1 MYYNAS
7 GRSCQPVNNTL
18 DWTFIYM
25 PKLTLWK
32 NAKTKD
38 YHFQDRMI
46 REAVSAG
53 GTSILVHK
61 YLGPAAVEDG
71 SDPARPNL
79 AEKSEI
85 NEMDIQDIL
94 FMENRDRVY
103 DTTVYELTGTYNVTD
118 QDFDLSQF
126 GLFLNADTLFITF
139 HTNEMV
145 ERLGRKLM
153 AGDVIELPHLN
164 DDLLLDATAKSI
176 NKFYA
181 VQDASRSAEGFGPT
195 WWPHLWRIKAAPI
208 NDAQEYR
215 SLLGN
220 PEDEDS
226 LKNALSTY
234 NKEMEISN
242 AIVASAE
249 TITPAAG
256 YKNTEFTDATYA
268 PVINGFDGS
277 GTPVTE
283 VTTQEQAAQ
292 NGSTSNVPTGLAFP
306 IAPGQGDL
314 FIRTDFSPQR
324 LFVYRGNKWYRV
336 ADNTGTGWATSTVNA
351 GTFINN
357 SATTT
362 TIDGTTVP
370 QRQPLSGVFVK
381 PKADN

>member
-1 MYYNAS
+1 
-7 GRSCQPVNNTL
+7 
-18 DWTFIYM
+18 M
-25 PKLTLWK
+25 PKLSLWK
-32 NAKTKD
+32 NAKTND
-38 YHFQDRMI
+38 YYYQDRVI
-46 REAVSAG
+46 REAVGAG
-53 GTSILVHK
+53 GTSILIHK

-71 SDPARPNL
+71 SDPARPKL
-79 AEKSEI
+79 SAKSEI

-103 DTTVYELTGTYNVTD
+103 DTTVYELRGTYNVTD

-215 SLLGN
+215 SLLGD
-220 PEDEDS
+220 PEDENS

-234 NKEMEISN
+234 NKEIAISN

-256 YKNTEFTDATYA
+256 YKDTEFTNTTYA

-277 GTPVTE
+277 GTSNITVN
-283 VTTQEQAAQ
+283 TQEQVAAGGNTTNIQ
-292 NGSTSNVPTGLAFP
+292 TGLSFP

-314 FIRTDFSPQR
+314 FIRTDFQPQR
-324 LFVYRGNKWYRV
+324 LFVYRGNKWYKL
-336 ADNTGTGWATSTVNA
+336 ADNSSSTGWASTTTNA
-351 GTFINN
+351 GPYINN
-357 SATTT
+357 TATTT
-362 TIDGTTVP
+362 TTGGGSVS
-370 QRQPLSGVFVK
+370 QRQALSGVFVK

>member
-1 MYYNAS
+1 
-7 GRSCQPVNNTL
+7 
-18 DWTFIYM
+18 
-25 PKLTLWK
+25 
-32 NAKTKD
+32 
-38 YHFQDRMI
+38 
-46 REAVSAG
+46 
-53 GTSILVHK
+53 
-61 YLGPAAVEDG
+61 
-71 SDPARPNL
+71 
-79 AEKSEI
+79 
-85 NEMDIQDIL
+85 
-94 FMENRDRVY
+94 MENRDRVY

>member
-1 MYYNAS
+1 
-7 GRSCQPVNNTL
+7 
-18 DWTFIYM
+18 M
-25 PKLTLWK
+25 PKLSLWK
-32 NAKTKD
+32 NAKTQD
-38 YHFQDRMI
+38 YHYQDRVI
-46 REAVSAG
+46 REAVGAG
-53 GTSILVHK
+53 GTSILIHK

-71 SDPARPNL
+71 SDPAKPKL
-79 AEKSEI
+79 SAKDEI

-103 DTTVYELTGTYNVTD
+103 DTTVYELRGTYNVSD

-181 VQDASRSAEGFGPT
+181 VQDAARSAEGFGPT

-215 SLLGN
+215 SLLGD
-220 PEDEDS
+220 PEDADS

-234 NKEMEISN
+234 NKEIAISN

-249 TITPAAG
+249 VVTPAAG
-256 YKNTEFTDATYA
+256 YKDTNFTDTTYA

-277 GTPVTE
+277 GKSNITVDTSD
-283 VTTQEQAAQ
+283 QRAQ
-292 NGSTSNVPTGLAFP
+292 SGDTRNIATGLTFP
-306 IAPGQGDL
+306 IAPNQGEL
-314 FIRTDFSPQR
+314 FIRTDFQPQR
-324 LFVYRGNKWYRV
+324 LFVYRVNKWHRV
-336 ADNTGTGWATSTVNA
+336 ADNSASTGWATSATNA
-351 GTFINN
+351 GPYINN
-357 SATTT
+357 KATTT
-362 TIDGTTVP
+362 STDGTTVA
-370 QRQPLSGVFVK
+370 QRQALSGVFVK

>member
-1 MYYNAS
+1 
-7 GRSCQPVNNTL
+7 
-18 DWTFIYM
+18 M
-25 PKLTLWK
+25 PKLSLWK
-32 NAKTKD
+32 NAKTQD
-38 YHFQDRMI
+38 YHYQDRVI
-46 REAVSAG
+46 REAVGAG
-53 GTSILVHK
+53 GTAILIHK

-71 SDPARPNL
+71 SDPAKPNL
-79 AEKSEI
+79 AAKGEI

-103 DTTVYELTGTYNVTD
+103 DTTVHELRGTYNISD

-153 AGDVIELPHLN
+153 AGDVLELPHLN

-215 SLLGN
+215 SLLGD
-220 PEDEDS
+220 PADEDS

-234 NKEMEISN
+234 NKEIAISN

-256 YKNTEFTDATYA
+256 YKNTEFTDTTYA

-277 GTPVTE
+277 GQSVIAVNTTE
-283 VTTQEQAAQ
+283 NVAQGGDTTNIA
-292 NGSTSNVPTGLAFP
+292 TGLSFP
-306 IAPGQGDL
+306 IAPNQGEL
-314 FIRTDFSPQR
+314 FVRTDFQPER
-324 LFVYRGNKWYRV
+324 LFVYRGNKWHRL
-336 ADNTGTGWATSTVNA
+336 ADNVAVTGWAAATTNA

-357 SATTT
+357 LANAVNPSGA
-362 TIDGTTVP
+362 TVP
-370 QRQPLSGVFVK
+370 QRQALSSVFTK

>member
-1 MYYNAS
+1 
-7 GRSCQPVNNTL
+7 
-18 DWTFIYM
+18 M
-25 PKLTLWK
+25 PKLSLWK
-32 NAKTKD
+32 NAKTQD
-38 YHFQDRMI
+38 YHYQDRLI
-46 REAVSAG
+46 REAVGAG
-53 GTSILVHK
+53 GTSILIHK

-71 SDPARPNL
+71 SDPAKPNL
-79 AEKSEI
+79 AEKGEI

-103 DTTVYELTGTYNVTD
+103 DTTVYELRGTYNVSD

-153 AGDVIELPHLN
+153 AGDVLELPHLN
-164 DDLLLDATAKSI
+164 DDLLLDANAKSI

-181 VQDASRSAEGFGPT
+181 IQDAARSAEGFGPT

-215 SLLGN
+215 SLLGD

-234 NKEMEISN
+234 NKEIAISN

-249 TITPAAG
+249 VITPAAG
-256 YKNTEFTDATYA
+256 YKNTEFTEATYA

-277 GTPVTE
+277 GESSLAVNSSE
-283 VTTQEQAAQ
+283 NVAVGGDTTHI
-292 NGSTSNVPTGLAFP
+292 NSGLSFP
-306 IAPGQGDL
+306 IDPSQGDL
-314 FIRTDFSPQR
+314 FVRNDFQPQR
-324 LFVYRGNKWYRV
+324 LFVYRGNKWHRL
-336 ADNTGTGWATSTVNA
+336 ADNSASTGWATSATNA
-351 GTFINN
+351 GPFINN

-362 TIDGTTVP
+362 NNAGETIP
-370 QRQPLSGVFVK
+370 QRQALSGVFVK

>member
-1 MYYNAS
+1 
-7 GRSCQPVNNTL
+7 
-18 DWTFIYM
+18 M
-25 PKLTLWK
+25 PKLSLWK
-32 NAKTKD
+32 NAKTND
-38 YHFQDRMI
+38 FYYQDRMI
-46 REAVSAG
+46 REAVGAG
-53 GTSILVHK
+53 GTSILIHK

-71 SDPARPNL
+71 SDPAKPNL
-79 AEKSEI
+79 AAKSEI

-103 DTTVYELTGTYNVTD
+103 DTTVYELRGTYNVSD

-153 AGDVIELPHLN
+153 AGDVLELPHLN
-164 DDLLLDATAKSI
+164 DDLLLDANAKSI

-181 VQDASRSAEGFGPT
+181 IQDSARSAEGFGPT

-215 SLLGN
+215 SLLGD

-234 NKEMEISN
+234 NKEIAISN

-249 TITPAAG
+249 IITPAAG
-256 YKNTEFTDATYA
+256 YKNTGFTDTTYA
-268 PVINGFDGS
+268 PVINGFDGT
-277 GTPVTE
+277 GTSAIAVNTSE
-283 VTTQEQAAQ
+283 HAAQ
-292 NGSTSNVPTGLAFP
+292 SGDTTNIATGLSFP
-306 IAPGQGDL
+306 NAPKQGEL
-314 FIRTDFSPQR
+314 FVRTDFQPQR
-324 LFVYRGNKWYRV
+324 LFVYRGNKWHRV
-336 ADNTGTGWATSTVNA
+336 ADNSASAGWATTSTNA
-351 GTFINN
+351 GSYVNN

-362 TIDGTTVP
+362 MRDGTTIS
-370 QRQPLSGVFVK
+370 QRQALSGVFVK

>member
-1 MYYNAS
+1 
-7 GRSCQPVNNTL
+7 
-18 DWTFIYM
+18 M
-25 PKLTLWK
+25 PKISLWK

-38 YHFQDRMI
+38 FYYQDRII
-46 REAVSAG
+46 REAVGAG
-53 GTSILVHK
+53 GTTILIHK

-71 SDPARPNL
+71 SDPARPKL
-79 AEKSEI
+79 SAKSEI

-103 DTTVYELTGTYNVTD
+103 DTTIYELRGTYNVTD

-126 GLFLNADTLFITF
+126 GLFLNADTLFITL

-153 AGDVIELPHLN
+153 AGDVLELPHLN

-176 NKFYA
+176 NKFYSI
-181 VQDASRSAEGFGPT
+181 QDASRSAEGFGPT

-215 SLLGN
+215 SILGD
-220 PEDEDS
+220 PQDEDS

-234 NKEMEISN
+234 NKEMAISN

-249 TITPAAG
+249 VLTPAAG
-256 YKNTEFTDATYA
+256 YNNTEFTASTFA
-268 PVINGFDGS
+268 PVITGFDGS
-277 GTPVTE
+277 GSSNISVNTSEQVAASGNTSAVPAGLSFPDAPTQGELFVRADYTPE
-283 VTTQEQAAQ
+283 
-292 NGSTSNVPTGLAFP
+292 
-306 IAPGQGDL
+306 
-314 FIRTDFSPQR
+314 R

-336 ADNTGTGWATSTVNA
+336 ADNLQSTGWANA
-351 GTFINN
+351 TFNGGSYINN
-357 SATTT
+357 TGTTT
-362 TIDGTTVP
+362 TATGTVP
-370 QRQPLSGVFVK
+370 QRQALSNVFVK